1 MVSLSDNST
10 PSTLEPPPASDSRL
24 AQPGSPYKASGRL
37 GVWWIATLP
46 GVVAGACAG
55 LVAGSLAGE
64 RFFAV
69 TRVGATPKA
78 IIVVLLIL
86 IGVVAIITG
95 VCTRVG
101 RVRSAWFTFL
111 MGLSGGVTFAALG
124 LCAFAA
130 RGVGIGGANG
140 GFSAVISKAWAYFSD
155 WSAFDAALTT
165 AVPNATTRVIILV
178 VAGIAAGAVGGAT
191 VFIHGLI
198 TEGNLY
204 DEATGGWY
212 QSPDIIAQLD
222 SASRPRERWKLQQW
236 TPIVHESHL
245 ASYKEWTVLRLHPP
259 RHAGVRSMLASDDD
273 PARFPADESR
283 ASSTDLQESF
293 RQNPGLPL
301 VSLERAKAKDSKA
314 FSWRRFR
321 RVAKRDVETES
332 DGTAFFVDRE
342 ELEGLLARMARDRW
356 NDAPEP

>member
-198 TEGNLY
+198 TEG
-204 DEATGGWY
+204 E
-212 QSPDIIAQLD
+212 P
-222 SASRPRERWKLQQW
+222 
-236 TPIVHESHL
+236 
-245 ASYKEWTVLRLHPP
+245 LR
-259 RHAGVRSMLASDDD
+259 RGNGR
-273 PARFPADESR
+273 
-283 ASSTDLQESF
+283 
-293 RQNPGLPL
+293 L
-301 VSLERAKAKDSKA
+301 VSVAGHHCATRFGVTSARALEASAMDPDCA
-314 FSWRRFR
+314 
-321 RVAKRDVETES
+321 RVAPCVVQR
-332 DGTAFFVDRE
+332 VDCVAPPSAAACWGA
-342 ELEGLLARMARDRW
+342 LHARIR
-356 NDAPEP
+356 